1 MMKIQK
7 IIKKV
12 RRSASLNSWLCIVLL
27 LTANA
32 GAQETK
38 AAQPAEGKDPK
49 QDARPAT
56 KVEEIKNLLGLS
68 IYLQG
73 GYTYNFEDPDSGKN
87 EQRLFDQTANS
98 PRLDLAQI
106 QLAKDPAMGGLG
118 YKLKLSF
125 GETAKYIHSQGLG
138 GGTNSEFDLTE
149 VYVDYL
155 APLGEGLKLRFGK
168 FATFIGAEVIE
179 ARDNYNYS
187 RSFLFNYAEPFT
199 HTGFMAQYPVSKMVT
214 VGLFLINGWDVT
226 NDNNGGKT
234 GGASIAVTPSDS
246 LSFNFNF
253 LYGPEQTSNT
263 SNPRFLFDWVGTFN
277 ATKKLTFKANVDY
290 GREVKDPNYR
300 GNDSQWYGVAAYV
313 RYDWNEIFS
322 TSIRGEYFNDN
333 DGVRTGIP
341 QELKE
346 ITFTPEFRVA
356 KGLLLRPEY
365 RHDWSNQNAFD
376 KTHQNFAKKSQDTL
390 SFSVMYTW

>member
-313 RYDWNEIFS
+313 RYDWNEIF
-322 TSIRGEYFNDN
+322 
-333 DGVRTGIP
+333 
-341 QELKE
+341 
-346 ITFTPEFRVA
+346 
-356 KGLLLRPEY
+356 
-365 RHDWSNQNAFD
+365 
-376 KTHQNFAKKSQDTL
+376 
-390 SFSVMYTW
+390 